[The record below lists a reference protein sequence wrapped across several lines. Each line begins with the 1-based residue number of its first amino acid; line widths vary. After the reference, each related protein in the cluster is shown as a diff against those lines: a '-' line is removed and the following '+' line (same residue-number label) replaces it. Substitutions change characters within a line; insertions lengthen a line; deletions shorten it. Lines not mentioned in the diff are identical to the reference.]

1 MPRKLRRPK
10 MRTDIVVPRW
20 LRHWLTWGDFSAAC
34 TIADEDGDDPFD
46 LFAGVDEHERA
57 WAAIVDDALSDFVAV
72 YPGSRPNA
80 WWQWTALELR
90 QVIGGTYR
98 SILGVGRCHQ
108 TGVPYIAVDRDDPP
122 LIESTPALL
131 DRLGLW
137 RPGER
142 ARVSPDAFTPQ
153 IFSFDLTI
161 YPRREETA

>member
-1 MPRKLRRPK
+1 MPRKLRIAK
-10 MRTDIVVPRW
+10 TRTDVVVSRA
-20 LRHWLTWGDFSAAC
+20 LQHLLIWGDFSAAC

-57 WAAIVDDALSDFVAV
+57 WAAIVEDAVIDWTTV
-72 YPGSRPNA
+72 YPGSRPIA
-80 WWQWTALELR
+80 WWQWTAPELR

-108 TGVPYIAVDRDDPP
+108 SGIPYIAVDRDDPP
-122 LIESTPALL
+122 LIESTPAFL

-153 IFSFDLTI
+153 TFSFDLTASI
-161 YPRREETA
+161 GAARS